1 MAFVFK
7 KLKPGEY
14 RAQAFKTH
22 KKWEFTESSVNED
35 IEVIYGNLDA
45 TGSYKQTQ
53 IVYNPFAGSQFASSS
68 TDFSTVFRQIRH
80 LYYGGTPTSGTF
92 FVGNGHRIDN
102 PYLTLGSSTD
112 KEIRKLHDKT
122 LTWISIPQLVFG
134 EGIKRKSVKLIDY
147 AAKTAFGESGNTIL
161 KDDGNGNLYDD
172 DIYGSLTD
180 SGGDV
185 TASYVGNVF
194 YEHGNIVITTGS
206 RYEHVVSGSSANFLL
221 EFSGS
226 HTIYEHNV
234 ECTAEMTEFNFTM
247 NPTTRTTGSDG
258 KLEDT
263 LIDRA
268 TGSAFVPYVTT
279 IGLYDDYNR
288 LLAIGKLARAIRND
302 KEMSLTFRISIDA

>member
-22 KKWEFTESSVNED
+22 KKWEFTESSVGDD
-35 IEVIYGNLDA
+35 IEVIYGDLDA
-45 TGSYKQTQ
+45 TGSYKKNQ
-53 IVYNPFAGSQFASSS
+53 IVYNPFAGSVSSS
-68 TDFSTVFRQIRH
+68 QTDFSTVFRQIRH
-80 LYYGGTPTSGTF
+80 LYYGGTPLKGTF
-92 FVGNGHRIDN
+92 AVGNGHRIDN
-102 PYLTLGSSTD
+102 PYFTFGSSTD
-112 KEIRKLHDKT
+112 KEIRNLHDKT
-122 LTWISIPQLVFG
+122 LTWVSIPQLVFG

-147 AAKTAFGESGNTIL
+147 AAKTAFGESGDITL

-172 DIYGSLTD
+172 DVYGSLSD
-180 SGGDV
+180 SGGNV

-206 RYEHVVSGSSANFLL
+206 RYEHVVSGSSANFQL

-226 HTIYEHNV
+226 HTIYEHSV
-234 ECTAEMTEFNFTM
+234 ECTADVGEFNFTM
-247 NPTTRTTGSDG
+247 NPTTRNVSDTGG
-258 KLEDT
+258 LLDT

-279 IGLYDDYNR
+279 VGLYDDYNR

-302 KEMSLTFRISIDA
+302 KEMSLTFRIVIDG

>member
-7 KLKPGEY
+7 KLKPGDY

-45 TGSYKQTQ
+45 TGSYKKTQ
-53 IVYNPFAGSQFASSS
+53 IVYNPFSGTGFASSS

-92 FVGNGHRIDN
+92 FVGNGQGINN
-102 PYLTLGSSTD
+102 PYLTFGSSTD
-112 KEIRKLHDKT
+112 KEIRNLHDKT

-172 DIYGSLTD
+172 DVYVSLV
-180 SGGDV
+180 SNGGDV

-206 RYEHVVSGSSANFLL
+206 RYEHVVSGSDANFLL
-221 EFSGS
+221 ELSGS

-234 ECTAEMTEFNFTM
+234 ECTADVGEFNFTM
-247 NPTTRTTGSDG
+247 NPTTRNTGSDG

-279 IGLYDDYNR
+279 VGLYDDYNR